1 MKNPQRINLN
11 TADAKLMA
19 SSLHGI
25 GQGLAED
32 IVKLR
37 DNIAETQGRD
47 IELENLEMKD
57 YNNCLLLMYHCI
69 ISTSLIQLKSKKW
82 AKER

>member
-32 IVKLR
+32 IVKLC

-47 IELENLEMKD
+47 IELEDL
-57 YNNCLLLMYHCI
+57 
-69 ISTSLIQLKSKKW
+69 T
-82 AKER
+82 

>member
-32 IVKLR
+32 IVKLF
-37 DNIAETQGRD
+37 DKIAETQSQ
-47 IELENLEMKD
+47 EK
-57 YNNCLLLMYHCI
+57 
-69 ISTSLIQLKSKKW
+69 
-82 AKER
+82 